1 MMDIKAAVRSLI
13 RSRIAKNAVWIV
25 AGKVLQMLISF
36 VVGLLTARYLGPSNY
51 GLIGYGGAY
60 TVFFYCFCTL
70 GINSVVVK
78 ELITK
83 PEKEGEILG
92 TALVLRG
99 LSSFLSA
106 IAIMLIVH
114 VVDAGE
120 KTTIAVVSLCSIGM
134 VFQVLDLFSYWF
146 QSKLQS
152 KVTAVVALISYSIT
166 AGYKIFLLA
175 TGKSVVYFAF
185 AASVDHIVSGV
196 LQFVV
201 YRQYGGKRLRFS
213 LAYGKELLRISTPFI
228 LPSLMVAI
236 YGQTDKLMLKQMIS
250 QAEIGYYTTAMTLC
264 TTWCFVLSAI
274 IDSMY
279 PSIMEA
285 YGRSREEFDRKNRL
299 LYTIVIY
306 ISLTVSLGLV
316 LLSRPIILLLYGE
329 SYAPAVGPLRIIT
342 WLTAFSYL
350 GVARN
355 AWIVCTNRQKYLKY
369 VYFGGALSNVLL
381 NLLLIPRWG
390 ASGAAVA
397 SLAAQMTTSLIVPLF
412 IPALRENAVM
422 MLEAFAMKGL
432 RRVSLRKERS

>member
-1 MMDIKAAVRSLI
+1 MMDIKAVTLSLI
-13 RSRIAKNAVWIV
+13 RSRVAKNAGWIV
-25 AGKVLQMLISF
+25 AGKTLQMLLSF
-36 VVGLLTARYLGPSNY
+36 VVGLLTARYLGPSNF

-60 TVFFYCFCTL
+60 TIFFYCFCTL
-70 GINSVVVK
+70 GINSVLVK
-78 ELITK
+78 ELITR

-99 LSSFLSA
+99 VSSFLSA
-106 IAIMLIVH
+106 LVIMLIVQ

-120 KTTIAVVSLCSIGM
+120 KTTAAVVSLCSIGL
-134 VFQVLDLFSYWF
+134 VFQVLDVFSYWF
-146 QSKLQS
+146 QSKLRS
-152 KVTAVVALISYSIT
+152 KVTAIAALAAYSIT
-166 AGYKIFLLA
+166 SGYKIFLLA

-185 AASVDHIVSGV
+185 ATSVDHIVSGV
-196 LQFVV
+196 LLFVM
-201 YRQYGGKRLRFS
+201 YRQYGGKRLSFS
-213 LAYGKELLRISTPFI
+213 LDYGKELLKISTPFI

-250 QAEIGYYTTAMTLC
+250 EAEIGYYSTAMSLC
-264 TTWCFVLSAI
+264 TSWCFVLSAI
-274 IDSMY
+274 IDSLY

-285 YGRSREEFDRKNRL
+285 FSRSREDFNRKNRMM
-299 LYTIVIY
+299 YAIVIY
-306 ISLTVSLGLV
+306 TSLAVSVGLT
-316 LLSRPIILLLYGE
+316 LFARPIILLLYGA
-329 SYAPAVGPLRIIT
+329 SYAPAVNPLRILT

-355 AWIVCTNRQKYLKY
+355 AWIVCTNRQKLLKY
-369 VYFGGALSNVLL
+369 VYFGGALSNVIL

-422 MLEAFAMKGL
+422 MLEAFAWKGL
-432 RRVSLRKERS
+432 RRE